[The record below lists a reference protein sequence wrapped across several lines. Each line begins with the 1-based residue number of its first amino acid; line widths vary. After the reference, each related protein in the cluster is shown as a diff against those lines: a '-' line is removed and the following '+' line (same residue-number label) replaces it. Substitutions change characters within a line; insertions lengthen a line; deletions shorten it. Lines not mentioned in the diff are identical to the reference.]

1 MSYKALLLT
10 KNKEEEIQS
19 SINDV
24 NDQENPEFD
33 IKIKITYSTLNYKD
47 CLAISGVPGII
58 RSYPMVPGIDLVG
71 EVIKEKNTAFEI
83 GDEVILNGYGVGEKY
98 WGGFAEFVNL
108 KSNWLIKKPKGLSRR
123 ATMSIGT
130 AGYTAMLCVM
140 ELLKYDL
147 NPSKD
152 EVLVSGATGGVGCIS
167 IIVLS
172 RMGYNV
178 IALTGKKD
186 KANFLKDLGA
196 KELIFREDFSGPHKI
211 LEAQRW
217 KGAIDTVG
225 GNTLSKICASTK
237 YNGVVA
243 ACGNAESIK
252 INTSIAPFILRNI
265 KLMGVDSVYQENENR
280 VLAWDKLS
288 EILDEEILDNI
299 SSYISMKEIP
309 HYVREIMEGKNS
321 GRVVVDINKS

>member
-309 HYVREIMEGKNS
+309 HYAREIMEGKNS
-321 GRVVVDINKS
+321 GRIVVDIDKS